1 MGRRAKNKQSD
12 PAPFAEV
19 QSNAAPRP
27 SAKKLGKRKAEVEDD
42 PVAKRPSKKV
52 KESQNR
58 KTSSKVRG
66 KDATKNGKSNK
77 AKEKSN
83 IPTIEDESGSSE
95 GWEDV
100 DDDMDLEAS
109 KQCATSIFIHIY
121 LIFIPGFL
129 SSSLFRDSDEG
140 ESFAGFTG
148 DLDEYEISQESVEF
162 VLRCPAS
169 YIELVVLQ

>member
-42 PVAKRPSKKV
+42 AVTKRPSKKV
-52 KESQNR
+52 KETQN
-58 KTSSKVRG
+58 KQTSSKVKG
-66 KDATKNGKSNK
+66 KEASKSGKLSK
-77 AKEKSN
+77 SKEKSN
-83 IPTIEDESGSSE
+83 KPIIEDEGGSSE

-109 KQCATSIFIHIY
+109 KQYATLISIHVY
-121 LIFIPGFL
+121 LIFIPTFL
-129 SSSLFRDSDEG
+129 YSSLFRDSDEG

-148 DLDEYEISQESVEF
+148 DLDEYEMDGSEISQESV
-162 VLRCPAS
+162 
-169 YIELVVLQ
+169 